1 MISIRARSR
10 QGRARHSGCAQQSGI
25 APNPKNFPASPAVYA
40 IDDELG
46 GFFVTMT
53 TNVELEGLIIG
64 WIQNAKPHTTAAEIQ
79 SAELIESR
87 ILDSMQF
94 LDFVYF
100 LNELC
105 DTDVASRIT
114 VEDMRTLPR
123 IVAFVRAQQPELRQ
137 AS

>member
-1 MISIRARSR
+1 
-10 QGRARHSGCAQQSGI
+10 
-25 APNPKNFPASPAVYA
+25 
-40 IDDELG
+40 
-46 GFFVTMT
+46 MT
-53 TNVELEGLIIG
+53 TKAPLDEQIIG
-64 WIQNAKPHTTAAEIQ
+64 WIQTVKPNATAAEIR

-105 DTDVASRIT
+105 GTDLTAKIT

-123 IVAFVRAQQPELRQ
+123 IVAFVEAQRTEWRQ

>member
-1 MISIRARSR
+1 M
-10 QGRARHSGCAQQSGI
+10 
-25 APNPKNFPASPAVYA
+25 
-40 IDDELG
+40 L
-46 GFFVTMT
+46 T
-53 TNVELEGLIIG
+53 TTDVPLEEQIIG
-64 WIQNAKPHTTAAEIQ
+64 WIQTAKPTTTAADIR
-79 SAELIESR
+79 SSELIESR

-105 DTDVASRIT
+105 GSDLTAKIT

-123 IVAFVRAQQPELRQ
+123 IVAFVRAQQPEWRQ